1 MDLQGCQPD
10 DVKIS
15 VEDNVVSYKIIISF
29 QNLISFMNKA
39 NKIEASPSVEITFTI
54 IVGNNRGKA

>member
-15 VEDNVVSYKIIISF
+15 VEDNVVSYKIIIRF
-29 QNLISFMNKA
+29 RNLIGFM

>member
-15 VEDNVVSYKIIISF
+15 VEDNVVSYKIIIRF
-29 QNLISFMNKA
+29 RNLIGFM
-39 NKIEASPSVEITFTI
+39 NKIEASPLVEITFTI